1 MNPLEKSLGPG
12 QKLDQETARATD
24 AFDGKL
30 TLIITYL
37 PTCLH
42 SAPTA
47 LFHCFT
53 ASLLHCC
60 YHACDFAYSPIRL
73 SHKPEG
79 FRHRPLFIKPWRR
92 DLHLPQ
98 SG

>member
-53 ASLLHCC
+53 ASLLLSRVRLCLLSNPIV
-60 YHACDFAYSPIRL
+60 AQTRGISSPA
-73 SHKPEG
+73 S
-79 FRHRPLFIKPWRR
+79 
-92 DLHLPQ
+92 LHQTLA
-98 SG
+98 S